1 VSTTVLVTGG
11 AGFIGS
17 HTCKA
22 LAACG
27 FLPVAF
33 DDLSKGHAEFV
44 RWGPFMQGDILH
56 PASLDEAFERH
67 RPNAVIHFAAL
78 AYVGESVSQPL
89 AYYRINVAGLVNVVE
104 AMLRHGTST
113 IVFSSSCA
121 TYGIPDA
128 LPIAESAPQRPIN
141 PYGRSKLAGEQ
152 ILTDARA
159 AQVGYSRLGHL
170 MLPISGKPE
179 IGTDLRVAI
188 LRYFNAA
195 GADPGRELVERHDPE
210 THLIP
215 LAIDAATGH
224 GPPVQIFGTD
234 YPTADGTCER
244 DFIHVCDL
252 ATAHVEALRYLNA
265 GNTSLTL
272 NLGTGNACSVRN
284 VIAAVERVTGL
295 TVPLMLAARRPGDPP
310 VLVADASLARD
321 LIGFEPRFS
330 DLDTIVATAWQARV
344 RRA

>member
-1 VSTTVLVTGG
+1 MRTVLVTGG

-22 LAACG
+22 LAAHG

-33 DDLSKGHAEFV
+33 DNLSRGHAEFV

-56 PASLDEAFERH
+56 PAALDEAFERH
-67 RPNAVIHFAAL
+67 RPGAVIHFAAL

-89 AYYRINVAGLVNVVE
+89 AYYRVNVAGLVNIVE
-104 AMLRHGTST
+104 AMLRHATRT

-121 TYGIPDA
+121 TYGIPDS

-141 PYGRSKLAGEQ
+141 PYGRSKLACEQ
-152 ILTDARA
+152 ILNDACA
-159 AQVGYSRLGHL
+159 AA
-170 MLPISGKPE
+170 
-179 IGTDLRVAI
+179 DLRVAI

-195 GADPGRELVERHDPE
+195 GADLEQELVERHDPE

-215 LAIDAATGH
+215 LAIDAATGS
-224 GPPVQIFGTD
+224 GPALQIFGAD

-244 DFIHVCDL
+244 DFIHVSDL
-252 ATAHVEALRYLNA
+252 ASAHVEALRHLNA
-265 GNTSLTL
+265 GNRSLTL
-272 NLGTGNACSVRN
+272 NLGTGSAASVRN
-284 VIAAVERVTGL
+284 VIAAVERLTGL

-310 VLVADASLARD
+310 VLVADASLARSV
-321 LIGFEPRFS
+321 IGFKPRFS
-330 DLDTIVATAWQARV
+330 DLDTMVATAWQARV
-344 RRA
+344 AHPGANTRRAG